1 MANASATGLA
11 SMSAHSAR
19 LWHFVD
25 ARNQVLGRL
34 APQVA
39 KLLMGKHKPTYV
51 PSVDAGDYVVV
62 VNAGDVALTGK
73 KRMEKLYRW
82 HTGWM
87 GGLKTLTA
95 RQMFERDPRRVV
107 NLAVKGM
114 MPDNNLRDVRL
125 TRLRIFPGEEHT
137 HKLQVDMSLAYAPQ
151 HMAAVAPKDV
161 HPRKIVA
168 SGALVT
174 DAATELADDP
184 EAFAALEK
192 SFVKM
197 EHNAEFAAKYDEW
210 RFGRTEKAQKARDER
225 DAAIARRLK

>member
-1 MANASATGLA
+1 MSQASATGLA
-11 SMSAHSAR
+11 AMSARSAR

-34 APQVA
+34 APQISR
-39 KLLMGKHKPTYV
+39 LLMGKHKPTYV

-62 VNAGDVALTGK
+62 VNAADVALTGK

-95 RQMFERDPRRVV
+95 RQMFERDPTRVV

-125 TRLRIFPGEEHT
+125 TRLRIFPNEQHD
-137 HKLQVDMSLAYAPQ
+137 HKLQINMSAAYAPQ
-151 HMAAVAPKDV
+151 HIAVVAPK
-161 HPRKIVA
+161 
-168 SGALVT
+168 LVT
-174 DAATELADDP
+174 PRGVTTITAAAGPPLAEDP
-184 EAFAALEK
+184 EAAAALEK

-197 EHNAEFAAKYDEW
+197 VHNVEFAAKYDAW
-210 RFGRTEKAQKARDER
+210 RLNRTTLAQKARDAR
-225 DAAIARRLK
+225 DAAIASRIV